1 MSTDKNKINVDD
13 IRKKN
18 EETYKNASDIYKSA
32 GENINLT
39 LFLLFGMIFSLFF
52 GIDRYFQ
59 ESLKLIPLI
68 ALLCLSCFS
77 FFWHKFS
84 QAFVAKGVLNDIDE
98 QNEPSSKKEYEV
110 DPFQKRIKFFCRFQ
124 RTIFYFYSLSILTM
138 LYFFVIL
145 GYSIYMKN
153 AKEIET
159 TTNDFSQIYQPK
171 PNDDSTP
178 NNPEE

>member
-68 ALLCLSCFS
+68 ALLFLSCFS
-77 FFWHKFS
+77 YFFHKFYQS
-84 QAFVAKGVLNDIDE
+84 FVAKGILDEIDG
-98 QNEPSSKKEYEV
+98 QNKSSSNEEYEV
-110 DPFQKRIKFFCRFQ
+110 ELFQKRIKFFCRFQ
-124 RTIFYFYSLSILTM
+124 ITLFSFYS
-138 LYFFVIL
+138 
-145 GYSIYMKN
+145 
-153 AKEIET
+153 
-159 TTNDFSQIYQPK
+159 
-171 PNDDSTP
+171 
-178 NNPEE
+178 